1 MILAVFL
8 LLQAPVA
15 ADAPTIGAR
24 LDGWKGSVKL
34 GAGGAQCRTAKSTGD
49 AEIDRIACAA
59 LELCQPQ
66 YESRYA
72 ASDDR
77 KIRPQVKK
85 MMRTAL
91 AADLESCIASQRRA
105 GVDVLAAKRRVG

>member
-1 MILAVFL
+1 MILSL
-8 LLQAPVA
+8 LLLAQAPLAVDA
-15 ADAPTIGAR
+15 AGIGAR

-34 GAGGAQCRTAKSTGD
+34 GTGGAQCRTARSTGD

-59 LELCQPQ
+59 LEMCQPQ

-72 ASDDR
+72 ASGDR
-77 KIRPQVKK
+77 TIRPQVKK

-91 AADLESCIASQRRA
+91 AADRDSCIASQRRV
-105 GVDVLAAKRRVG
+105 GVDALAAKRRVG